1 MIDKTL
7 RVINEELI
15 EIAEYKNA
23 NACFITNDY
32 EPTKSICTYKKIIN
46 PFTICKENERLNNI
60 INKAIE
66 YIKDNIID
74 FDFVNSEYPN
84 RKNAIDID
92 LDEKI
97 IKDLVDILKGDDKD
111 GKN

>member
-32 EPTKSICTYKKIIN
+32 EP
-46 PFTICKENERLNNI
+46 RLNNI

-74 FDFVNSEYPN
+74 FDFDNSEYPN